1 MEVYLIRTDDKR
13 KEDLSDLLSYVEDDY
28 REKVLRYRFPADR
41 KRSLYGHLL
50 ARYAIIKEWGLK
62 NSEIKML
69 TGPYGKPYLKD
80 REDVFF
86 NVSHSGDLA
95 VCVTGKGPVGI
106 DVQEIKGTKEGLAQR
121 FFSKEENHSLARVI
135 FRLAITNEIR
145 DIMKK
150 NACLWSLKE
159 AYIKAEG
166 RGLSIPLDSFSI
178 LLKGSEIKLCIEGE
192 EKEGYSFRQ
201 YDGWDGYA
209 LSVCAMGDDLPESV
223 RETDIEDIIK
233 MLESCG

>member
-121 FFSKEENHSLARVI
+121 FFSKEENHSLAGLTKEEREKA
-135 FRLAITNEIR
+135 FFS
-145 DIMKK
+145 
-150 NACLWSLKE
+150 LWSLKE

-166 RGLSIPLDSFSI
+166 KGLSIPLDSFSI
-178 LLKGSEIKLCIEGE
+178 LLKGSEIKLYIEGE